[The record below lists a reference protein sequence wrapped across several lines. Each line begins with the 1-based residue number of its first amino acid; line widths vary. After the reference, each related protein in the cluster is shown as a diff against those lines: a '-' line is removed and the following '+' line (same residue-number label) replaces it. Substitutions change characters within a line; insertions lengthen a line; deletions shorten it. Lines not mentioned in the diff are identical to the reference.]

1 MRESETA
8 RRQRIIEPID
18 EDLTPVEYIALYAT
32 ERMRR
37 EDAETA
43 LAAAKKRIAELEAK
57 LKELDTKIKALEAER
72 ARSKN

>member
-1 MRESETA
+1 MRETEAA

-57 LKELDTKIKALEAER
+57 LKELEAQREK
-72 ARSKN
+72 SKS

>member
-1 MRESETA
+1 MKESEAA
-8 RRQRIIEPID
+8 RRQRIIDAID

-37 EDAETA
+37 EDAEAA

-72 ARSKN
+72 SKS

>member
-1 MRESETA
+1 MRESEGA

-37 EDAETA
+37 EDAEAA

-57 LKELDTKIKALEAER
+57 LRELDTKVKTLEPE
-72 ARSKN
+72 RSKS

>member
-1 MRESETA
+1 MKESEAA

-43 LAAAKKRIAELEAK
+43 LAAAKKRIADLEAK
-57 LKELDTKIKALEAER
+57 LKELEAQR
-72 ARSKN
+72 GKSKS

>member
-1 MRESETA
+1 MKESEAA

-57 LKELDTKIKALEAER
+57 LKALEAER
-72 ARSKN
+72 ARSKS

>member
-1 MRESETA
+1 MKESEAA

-43 LAAAKKRIAELEAK
+43 LAAAKKRIAELEARLHK
-57 LKELDTKIKALEAER
+57 IEGDKSTPTEKEPTA
-72 ARSKN
+72 